1 MRVDGQNVHVP
12 ILMIDETLDPAT
24 PYAGSLYVRSIFPTA
39 SLIEGVGGTTHA
51 GSLSGVACVDD
62 AIAAYLLTGAVP
74 ARTAGNHS
82 DLRVPARCPRRCRP
96 PALQHGLAAEVPT
109 ALRARALARLRA
121 GIEDAALHG

>member
-1 MRVDGQNVHVP
+1 
-12 ILMIDETLDPAT
+12 MIDETLDPAT

-62 AIAAYLLTGAVP
+62 AIADYLSTGAVP

-82 DLRVPARCPRRCRP
+82 DKQCDPVPAP
-96 PALQHGLAAEVPT
+96 VPE
-109 ALRARALARLRA
+109 AVSSRSASPQSSDSLRARALARLRA

>member
-1 MRVDGQNVHVP
+1 
-12 ILMIDETLDPAT
+12 MIDETLDPAT

-62 AIAAYLLTGAVP
+62 SIADYLLTGAVP
-74 ARTAGNHS
+74 ARVSGNRS
-82 DLRVPARCPRRCRP
+82 DKQCEPVPAPVP
-96 PALQHGLAAEVPT
+96 STTASSATAAPQPDN
-109 ALRARALARLRA
+109 LRARALAMLRA